1 MKKCLK
7 TLIIGMLISSSPLLG
22 NEINKFQEVPQIT
35 ISKENGQEGKASHY
49 GGNYHHGR
57 KMANGKIFDKNALT
71 CAHNSYPFGTKLKV
85 SYQGKS
91 VVVTVTDR
99 GGFNK
104 LGRVIDLSEGA
115 FKKLAP
121 LSKGV
126 IKVKIEK
133 LWKFQEESL
142 TLRKIL

>member
-22 NEINKFQEVPQIT
+22 NEIEKFQEVPQIT
-35 ISKENGQEGKASHY
+35 KSKENGQEGKASHY
-49 GGNYHHGR
+49 GNNHVGK

-91 VVVTVTDR
+91 VVVIVTDR

-133 LWKFQEESL
+133 L
-142 TLRKIL
+142 

>member
-1 MKKCLK
+1 
-7 TLIIGMLISSSPLLG
+7 MLISSSPLLG
-22 NEINKFQEVPQIT
+22 NEIEKFQEVPQIT

-91 VVVTVTDR
+91 VVVIVTDR

-133 LWKFQEESL
+133 L
-142 TLRKIL
+142 

>member
-1 MKKCLK
+1 MKKYLK

-22 NEINKFQEVPQIT
+22 NEIEKFQEVPQIT
-35 ISKENGQEGKASHY
+35 KSKENGQEGKASHY
-49 GGNYHHGR
+49 GGRHHGR
-57 KMANGKIFDKNALT
+57 KMANGKIFDKSSLT

-91 VVVTVTDR
+91 VVVIVTDR

-121 LSKGV
+121 LSKGI

-133 LWKFQEESL
+133 L
-142 TLRKIL
+142 

>member
-22 NEINKFQEVPQIT
+22 NEIEKFQEVPQIT
-35 ISKENGQEGKASHY
+35 KSKENEQEGKASHY
-49 GGNYHHGR
+49 GGRHHGR
-57 KMANGKIFDKNALT
+57 KMTNGKIFDKNALT

-91 VVVTVTDR
+91 VVVIVTDR
-99 GGFNK
+99 GVFNK

-133 LWKFQEESL
+133 L
-142 TLRKIL
+142 

>member
-22 NEINKFQEVPQIT
+22 NGIEKFQEVPQIT
-35 ISKENGQEGKASHY
+35 KSKENGQEGKASHY

-57 KMANGKIFDKNALT
+57 KMANGKIFDKNSLT

-91 VVVTVTDR
+91 VIVTVTDR

-133 LWKFQEESL
+133 L
-142 TLRKIL
+142 

>member
-1 MKKCLK
+1 
-7 TLIIGMLISSSPLLG
+7 
-22 NEINKFQEVPQIT
+22 
-35 ISKENGQEGKASHY
+35 
-49 GGNYHHGR
+49 
-57 KMANGKIFDKNALT
+57 MANGKIFDKNSLT

-91 VVVTVTDR
+91 VVVIVTDR

-133 LWKFQEESL
+133 L
-142 TLRKIL
+142 

>member
-1 MKKCLK
+1 MKKYLK

-22 NEINKFQEVPQIT
+22 NGIEKFQKVPQIT
-35 ISKENGQEGKASHY
+35 EFNDNGQEGKASHY
-49 GGNYHHGR
+49 GGKHSGKR
-57 KMANGKIFDKNALT
+57 MANGKTFDKNALT
-71 CAHNSYPFGTKLKV
+71 CAHNKYPFGTKLRV
-85 SYQGKS
+85 SYKGKS
-91 VVVTVTDR
+91 VIVTVTDR

-104 LGRVIDLSEGA
+104 LGRLIDLSEGA

-133 LWKFQEESL
+133 L
-142 TLRKIL
+142 

>member
-1 MKKCLK
+1 
-7 TLIIGMLISSSPLLG
+7 MLISSSPLLG

-91 VVVTVTDR
+91 VVVIVTDR

-133 LWKFQEESL
+133 LR
-142 TLRKIL
+142 TH

>member
-1 MKKCLK
+1 MKKYLK

-22 NEINKFQEVPQIT
+22 NGIEKFQKVPQIT
-35 ISKENGQEGKASHY
+35 EFNDNGQEGNIEIGKASFY
-49 GGNYHHGR
+49 GGGKHSGKR
-57 KMANGKIFDKNALT
+57 MANGKIFDKNALT
-71 CAHNSYPFGTKLKV
+71 CAHNKYPFGTKLRV
-85 SYQGKS
+85 SYKGKS
-91 VVVTVTDR
+91 VIVTVTDR

-104 LGRVIDLSEGA
+104 LGRLIDLSEGA

-133 LWKFQEESL
+133 L
-142 TLRKIL
+142 

>member
-1 MKKCLK
+1 MGKG
-7 TLIIGMLISSSPLLG
+7 LIDIQ
-22 NEINKFQEVPQIT
+22 KVPQIT
-35 ISKENGQEGKASHY
+35 EFNDNGQEGKASHY

>member
-22 NEINKFQEVPQIT
+22 NGINKFQEVPQIT

-121 LSKGV
+121 LSKGI

-133 LWKFQEESL
+133 L
-142 TLRKIL
+142 

>member
-22 NEINKFQEVPQIT
+22 NEIEKFQEVPQIT

-91 VVVTVTDR
+91 VVVIVTDR

-133 LWKFQEESL
+133 L
-142 TLRKIL
+142 

>member
-1 MKKCLK
+1 
-7 TLIIGMLISSSPLLG
+7 MLISSSPLLG

-133 LWKFQEESL
+133 L
-142 TLRKIL
+142 

>member
-1 MKKCLK
+1 MKK
-7 TLIIGMLISSSPLLG
+7 LIIIILMLISSAPLMGKGL
-22 NEINKFQEVPQIT
+22 IDIQKVPQIT
-35 ISKENGQEGKASHY
+35 EFNDNGQEGKASHY

-133 LWKFQEESL
+133 L
-142 TLRKIL
+142 

>member
-22 NEINKFQEVPQIT
+22 KGLIDIQEVPQIT
-35 ISKENGQEGKASHY
+35 KSKENGQEGKASHY
-49 GGNYHHGR
+49 GGRHHGR
-57 KMANGKIFDKNALT
+57 KMSNGKIFDKNALT

-91 VVVTVTDR
+91 VVVIVTDR

-133 LWKFQEESL
+133 L
-142 TLRKIL
+142 

>member
-1 MKKCLK
+1 MKKYLK

-35 ISKENGQEGKASHY
+35 ISKENGQEGKSSHY
-49 GGNYHHGR
+49 GGRHHGK

-91 VVVTVTDR
+91 VIVTVTDR

-133 LWKFQEESL
+133 L
-142 TLRKIL
+142 

>member
-1 MKKCLK
+1 MKKYLK
-7 TLIIGMLISSSPLLG
+7 TLIIGMLMSSTPLTGKGL
-22 NEINKFQEVPQIT
+22 INIQEVHQIT
-35 ISKENGQEGKASHY
+35 EPNSDGEGGKIEIGKASFY
-49 GGNYHHGR
+49 DGKHHGR
-57 KMANGKIFDKNALT
+57 KMANGKIFDKNSLT

-133 LWKFQEESL
+133 L
-142 TLRKIL
+142 

>member
-1 MKKCLK
+1 MKKYLK
-7 TLIIGMLISSSPLLG
+7 TLIVGMLISSSPLMG
-22 NEINKFQEVPQIT
+22 NGIEKFQEVHQIT
-35 ISKENGQEGKASHY
+35 ELNGNGEDGNTEIGKASFY
-49 GGNYHHGR
+49 NGKHHGR

-71 CAHNSYPFGTKLKV
+71 CAHNQYPFGTKLRV

-91 VVVTVTDR
+91 VIVTVTDR

-104 LGRVIDLSEGA
+104 LGRIIDLSEGA
-115 FKKLAP
+115 FKRLAP

-133 LWKFQEESL
+133 L
-142 TLRKIL
+142 

>member
-133 LWKFQEESL
+133 L
-142 TLRKIL
+142 

>member
-1 MKKCLK
+1 MKKYLK

-22 NEINKFQEVPQIT
+22 NGIEKFQKVPQIT
-35 ISKENGQEGKASHY
+35 EFNDNGQEGKASHY

-71 CAHNSYPFGTKLKV
+71 CAHNKYPFGTKLRV
-85 SYQGKS
+85 SYKGKS
-91 VVVTVTDR
+91 VIVTVTDR

-121 LSKGV
+121 LSKGL

-133 LWKFQEESL
+133 L
-142 TLRKIL
+142 